1 LFIAIAVVILIN
13 ILSIVVFSGYF
24 CLCVDFLLLIVRNFF
39 GVFFCLSA
47 LYILKSSKVF
57 SGSEKII
64 LAITAIATH
73 DNKEKGCLR
82 FTKGL
87 LTWMPE

>member
-1 LFIAIAVVILIN
+1 VC
-13 ILSIVVFSGYF
+13 G
-24 CLCVDFLLLIVRNFF
+24 FLVSYCEKFF
-39 GVFFCLSA
+39 DVFFCFSA
-47 LYILKSSKVF
+47 LYILEGSKVF
-57 SGSEKII
+57 SGFEKII